1 MLLYGISGA
10 VGFIVPGLFFIYRL
24 LRASCKMRETYPLF
38 KERLAFYAS
47 MQFDP
52 ATRSEPDYDPAWS
65 CVRSGFC
72 VSNHPHR
79 PTLNILSRNQH
90 RILLGILKK
99 TEAKS
104 ATIATLVIFAL
115 AAIVT
120 ILTSDTKL
128 GIAPAS
134 ALYFTAGIL
143 ALLLISSVDAAGHL
157 GQRDYNRLAKKT
169 SQPIRGR
176 ELQKQLMR
184 DAIKKEERYSASWWL
199 MLFAAIGGATSFVL
213 HQIIN
218 WTC

>member
-10 VGFIVPGLFFIYRL
+10 AGFIASGLFVTYRL
-24 LRASCKMRETYPLF
+24 RCASSRMSEIYPLF

-52 ATRSEPDYDPAWS
+52 QDSKSDHDPAWS
-65 CVRSGFC
+65 CIRSGFC
-72 VSNHPHR
+72 LSTHPHK
-79 PTLNILSRNQH
+79 PTLNVLSCNQH

-104 ATIATLVIFAL
+104 ATVATIVIFAL

-120 ILTSDTKL
+120 ILTSEIRLDK
-128 GIAPAS
+128 APAS

-143 ALLLISSVDAAGHL
+143 ALLLILSVDAAGHL
-157 GQRDYNRLAKKT
+157 GQRDYNRLTKKV
-169 SQPIRGR
+169 SQSIRGR
-176 ELQKQLMR
+176 ELQKQLVR
-184 DAIKKEERYSASWWL
+184 DAIKKEEQYSASWWL
-199 MLFAAIGGATSFVL
+199 MLSVALGGIASFVL
-213 HQIIN
+213 HHILN